1 MFGLVWQSNLTCAR
15 RENFLVL
22 DIFFEALNYET
33 IEQKKA
39 YDVAGLL
46 GMIYV
51 TISSLFCFN
60 LNHTA
65 SSLKGFQQTHISVQ
79 RRPLTGAAFPVLRW
93 HRGTDGLVHW
103 SQHPDSVGNPG
114 LYLWGTAVHTP
125 GTRTLSDQFKF
136 CNNEIDCNKK
146 NPNISKKPPAP
157 LVFILQ
163 CADRVYLVKW

>member
-1 MFGLVWQSNLTCAR
+1 MAIYGGCKRRPNDVRFWVNYRNSVSMFGFVWQSRLTCAR

-65 SSLKGFQQTHISVQ
+65 SSLKGFPTDAHFGATTATNRSCFPCSQVTSGDRWACSLEPASWQCWKSWIISMRYTSSHSWHTHVVRSVQ
-79 RRPLTGAAFPVLRW
+79 
-93 HRGTDGLVHW
+93 
-103 SQHPDSVGNPG
+103 
-114 LYLWGTAVHTP
+114 
-125 GTRTLSDQFKF
+125 
-136 CNNEIDCNKK
+136 
-146 NPNISKKPPAP
+146 
-157 LVFILQ
+157 ILQ
-163 CADRVYLVKW
+163 QWERLQ